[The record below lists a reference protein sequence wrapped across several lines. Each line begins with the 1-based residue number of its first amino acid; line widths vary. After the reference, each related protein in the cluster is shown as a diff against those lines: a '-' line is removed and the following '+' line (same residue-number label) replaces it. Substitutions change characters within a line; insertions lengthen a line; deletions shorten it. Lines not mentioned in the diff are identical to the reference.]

1 MAITCPKCHSENP
14 ETKRFCADCGTQLGP
29 PEGPSISKTMT
40 LETPAEGLTRGT
52 LFAGR
57 YEVIDVLGIGGM
69 GEVYRVEDKKVGQ
82 EVALKLIKPEIASNR
97 KTIERFRLELKTAR
111 MISHRNICR
120 MFDLGEAEGATFITM
135 EYVPG
140 ESLKSMIKM
149 SKRLEVGTAIS
160 IAKLVGEGLAE
171 AHRLGVIHRDLKPSN
186 IMIDKEGNVRIMDFG
201 IARSLKEKGITDSG
215 VMIGT
220 PEYMSP
226 EQVEGKDVDRRSDLY
241 SLGIILYEMLT
252 GRVPFE
258 GDTPF
263 SVALKQKSEIPRDPR
278 ELNTQIPDPLSQA
291 TQKCLAKNRDS
302 RYQTAEELLEDLD
315 LVEKKLPTT
324 ERAGLKRKSKTIEKI
339 SVGKKKILRYAV
351 TPILLLLLIFSAI
364 YFLTIGRRTTRSVAV
379 LPFVF
384 IGGDPE
390 DQAFCDGLA
399 VTISD
404 KLLQLEYSQRSIW
417 AIPVSRVRREEIKGP
432 ANVKLDLGV
441 DLAVTGNMRRSGN
454 MIQLTVNLVDTRTLL
469 QMGSPLIFADPITNL
484 KTWQDD
490 IIAKTVQWMGVKARP
505 KTNLTWAAGW
515 TSLPNAYESHLKG
528 LGYLQ
533 QPDQAESVDKA
544 IQWLKRA
551 VEQDPHYALAQTG
564 LANAYWS
571 KYRLA
576 KDPALLEEAQACCRL
591 AIQMDDQLV
600 PANTTLGIIY
610 RETGQYEKAIQEF
623 RRVLQIEPDSYQAYL
638 DLGETY
644 EKLEKLKEAEAS
656 FKSAMR
662 LRPDYS
668 NVYDYLGYFYYVYGR
683 IAGAEKMFLKV
694 TRLTPGSIWAYNN
707 LGGIYATRG
716 RYESAEAMFK
726 KSIAIRPNGTACSNL
741 GTIYF
746 SQRRYGDSAAMFEEA
761 VKLEE
766 KDSLICGNLADAYRC
781 IPESSA
787 KAGETYER
795 ALRLAEEELVKNPN
809 DPQIIA
815 RLARYH
821 ILLGD
826 QTQALDEIAQVL
838 KMAPSD
844 IRVLLKNI
852 QVYELAKQR
861 DRALESLQKYIDQGG
876 AKEEVLSDPDLA
888 GLMKDPQVQQ
898 LAQKWKAR
906 R

>member
-1 MAITCPKCHSENP
+1 MKCPKCQTNNP
-14 ETKRFCADCGTQLGP
+14 SDSKYCKECATPLPTSRDIDFSHTK
-29 PEGPSISKTMT
+29 T
-40 LETPAEGLTRGT
+40 LETPIEELPRGT
-52 LFAGR
+52 TFAGR
-57 YEVIDVLGIGGM
+57 YEIIEELGHGGM
-69 GEVYRVEDKKVGQ
+69 GKVYKVFDKEINAK
-82 EVALKLIKPEIASNR
+82 VALKLIKPEVAADKN
-97 KTIERFRLELKTAR
+97 TIERFRNELRIAR
-111 MISHRNICR
+111 DISHKNVCR
-120 MFDLGEAEGATFITM
+120 MYDLGREAENYFITM

-140 ESLKSMIKM
+140 EDLKSFIRRAR
-149 SKRLEVGTAIS
+149 RLDIGTAIS
-160 IAKLVGEGLAE
+160 IARQVCEGLAE
-171 AHRLGVIHRDLKPSN
+171 AHRLGVAHRDLKPGN
-186 IMIDKEGNVRIMDFG
+186 IMIDRDGNAKIMDFG
-201 IARSLKEKGITDSG
+201 IARSLKAKGITDIG
-215 VMIGT
+215 MMIGT

-226 EQVEGKDVDRRSDLY
+226 EQVEGKDVDQRSDLY

-278 ELNTQIPDPLSQA
+278 DLNTQIPDPLSEA
-291 TQKCLAKNRDS
+291 IQKCLAKNRDS
-302 RYQTAEELLEDLD
+302 RYQTPEELLEDLD
-315 LVEKKLPTT
+315 LIEKELPTT
-324 ERAGLKRKSKTIEKI
+324 EKAVLKRKAKTIQKI
-339 SVGKKKILRYAV
+339 SVGKKKILQYAV
-351 TPILLLLLIFSAI
+351 TPILLFLLIFIAI

-379 LPFVF
+379 LPFIF
-384 IGGDPE
+384 IGGDSD

-417 AIPVSRVRREEIKGP
+417 AIPVSEVRREEIKGP
-432 ANVKLDLGV
+432 ANVKPDLGV
-441 DLAVTGNMRRSGN
+441 DLVITGNMRRSGN

-469 QMGSPLIFADPITNL
+469 QLGSPLIFADPITNL
-484 KTWQDD
+484 RTWQDD
-490 IIAKTVQWMGVKARP
+490 IIAKTVQLMGVKARP
-505 KTNLTWAAGW
+505 KMNLTWAAGW

-551 VEQDPHYALAQTG
+551 VEQDSHYALAQTG

-571 KYRLA
+571 KYRLT
-576 KDPALLEEAQACCRL
+576 KDPASLEEAQACCRL
-591 AIQMDDQLV
+591 AIQMNDQLV
-600 PANTTLGIIY
+600 PVHMTLGIIN

-623 RRVLQIEPDSYQAYL
+623 RRVLQIEPDSYLAYL
-638 DLGETY
+638 GLGETY
-644 EKLEKLKEAEAS
+644 KRLERLKEAEAA
-656 FKSAMR
+656 FKNAMR
-662 LRPDYS
+662 LRPDCFIAYA
-668 NVYDYLGYFYYVYGR
+668 YLGYFYYVYGR
-683 IAGAEKMFLKV
+683 SAKAEKMFLKV
-694 TRLTPGSIWAYNN
+694 TKLTPGSIWAYNS

-726 KSIAIRPNGTACSNL
+726 KSIAIQPSGIACSNL

-746 SQRRYGDSAAMFEEA
+746 FQRRYGDSAAIFEEA

-766 KDSLICGNLADAYRC
+766 KNSMICGNLADAYRC
-781 IPESSA
+781 IPEYSA

-795 ALRLAEEELVKNPN
+795 ALHLAEEELAKNPN

-815 RLARYH
+815 QLARYH

-826 QTQALDEIAQVL
+826 QAKGLDEIAQAL

-844 IRVLLKNI
+844 IWVLLKNI

-861 DRALESLQKYIDQGG
+861 DRALESLHKYIDQGG
-876 AKEEVLSDPDLA
+876 SKEAVLSDPDLA

-898 LAQKWKAR
+898 LAQKWKAPR
-906 R
+906 